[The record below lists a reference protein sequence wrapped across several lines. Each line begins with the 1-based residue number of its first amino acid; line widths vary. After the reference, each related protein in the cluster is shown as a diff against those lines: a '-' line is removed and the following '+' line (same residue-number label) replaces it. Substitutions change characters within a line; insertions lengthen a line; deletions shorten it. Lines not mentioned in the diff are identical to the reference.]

1 MFQPSE
7 DARIF
12 GNLEMRALEELWL
25 EREELGQPIR
35 DMVIYERFLSG
46 LNATLKHI
54 TIAEYPA
61 SIPRWFTPPLNRTPG
76 LTYQDMDGVFRSARN
91 LTSLYLCP
99 KVFIHPL
106 VLEKMATG
114 ELLPLLERLGVSSVS
129 GWDIIWMVQKKN
141 IASALPQCGPSAS
154 SSVARTVIRPVALNY
169 LCFCAVGCGLGEL
182 EGAIRALRL
191 ADGYSI
197 QQC

>member
-1 MFQPSE
+1 
-7 DARIF
+7 
-12 GNLEMRALEELWL
+12 MRALEELWL

-35 DMVIYERFLSG
+35 DMVIYERFLGG
-46 LNATLKHI
+46 LNTTLKHI
-54 TIAEYPA
+54 TIDEYFP
-61 SIPRWFTPPLNRTPG
+61 SISRWSAPPLNHRAR
-76 LTYQDMDGVFRSARN
+76 LMYQDVDGVFCSARN

-114 ELLPLLERLGVSSVS
+114 ELLPFLEKLGVSSVS
-129 GWDIIWMVQKKN
+129 GWDIIWMVQEKN
-141 IASALPQCGPSAS
+141 IVSALPQCGPSSDSAS
-154 SSVARTVIRPVALNY
+154 PVARTVVRPVALNY

-182 EGAIRALRL
+182 EEAIRALRL

-197 QQC
+197 QHI